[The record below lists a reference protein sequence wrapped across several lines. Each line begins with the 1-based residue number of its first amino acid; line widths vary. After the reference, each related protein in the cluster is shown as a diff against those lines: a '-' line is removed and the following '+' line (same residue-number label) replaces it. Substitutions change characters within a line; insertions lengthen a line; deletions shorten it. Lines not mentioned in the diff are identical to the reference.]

1 MNDGKNNRGAHG
13 DSLRMLDEV
22 SSSNKNPPT
31 SVVRKAKK
39 NDNHAA
45 ARVMVS
51 NIGYVAG
58 ILDLDNAELARI
70 MGISPSSLYQRKS
83 KPWTFRFGEIEKLT
97 DYAVRHG
104 IPVTAAQFMIPF
116 GPGTVERYGE
126 AVG

>member
-45 ARVMVS
+45 A
-51 NIGYVAG
+51 
-58 ILDLDNAELARI
+58 
-70 MGISPSSLYQRKS
+70 
-83 KPWTFRFGEIEKLT
+83 
-97 DYAVRHG
+97 
-104 IPVTAAQFMIPF
+104 QFMVPF